1 MSGSWTVDIPN
12 CTLTFSYVA
21 SGYVKCVVSS
31 NTPPFQR
38 RVFAF
43 CMRCKD
49 LGCVAWFYSH
59 QDAQRFRSTGEMEE
73 EFHARRQHFFE
84 DIKSDVADLGSPV
97 LEQAVVTIVLC
108 NHFIN
113 STNPLQDTPAM
124 QTTNALAGPTVE
136 FIANSRPRSPSHSN

>member
-1 MSGSWTVDIPN
+1 MVTTIIYEKTKLANKKCPGNKGGLS
-12 CTLTFSYVA
+12 
-21 SGYVKCVVSS
+21 KCVVSS

-59 QDAQRFRSTGEMEE
+59 QDAQRFRSTREMEE

-97 LEQAVVTIVLC
+97 LEQAVVTIAHC
-108 NHFIN
+108 
-113 STNPLQDTPAM
+113 TP
-124 QTTNALAGPTVE
+124 
-136 FIANSRPRSPSHSN
+136 